1 MIKQNKT
8 MSTDNHREESKPS
21 RWQIVKSALLAG
33 FGVQSEKNRERDF
46 KKGSAKTFIVVGL
59 LLTATFV
66 LSIIGLVKLVTHL
79 AGN

>member
-1 MIKQNKT
+1 MNT
-8 MSTDNHREESKPS
+8 ESHNDENKPS
-21 RWQIVKSALLAG
+21 RWQIVKSALSAG

-59 LLTATFV
+59 LLTTAFV